1 MCLEVSFTVLSAD
14 RQDGQGGSWA
24 IVSHGLSGA
33 AIASEAAEESAFA
46 SNWQSVGDTFAGC
59 PEFLHAALCWQVAL
73 HDWRNMSQRLHVFEA
88 HTDEVF
94 QVRCAGRLATPGVW
108 WKVSEATCHSVH
120 VMWLALQRYPGAYQ
134 RPTAAVVAPAK
145 AVLYCASLL
154 APQCSCLQ
162 QEKHMKCAGCLC
174 SMS

>member
-14 RQDGQGGSWA
+14 RQDRQGGSWA

-134 RPTAAVVAPAK
+134 RPTAAVVACAK
-145 AVLYCASLL
+145 AVLYCAHCWHLS
-154 APQCSCLQ
+154 AAACSR
-162 QEKHMKCAGCLC
+162 KNT
-174 SMS
+174 